1 MFPLISNLIH
11 YLSAFRNKAV
21 ADGAV
26 SFHLD
31 RLVSGRAARFTYGT
45 GCNVSYNEF
54 DSEHTSRRSMAFEGF
69 GGLELPYGFEAILTK
84 VCLRL
89 LGSFKYSITYKGTEV
104 SEQQEFRKPF
114 ILEEF
119 DCSRCG
125 NIQVDIVA
133 YRGQLADLG
142 WMDTEQGKW

>member
-1 MFPLISNLIH
+1 
-11 YLSAFRNKAV
+11 
-21 ADGAV
+21 
-26 SFHLD
+26 
-31 RLVSGRAARFTYGT
+31 
-45 GCNVSYNEF
+45 
-54 DSEHTSRRSMAFEGF
+54 MAFEGF

>member
-1 MFPLISNLIH
+1 
-11 YLSAFRNKAV
+11 
-21 ADGAV
+21 
-26 SFHLD
+26 
-31 RLVSGRAARFTYGT
+31 
-45 GCNVSYNEF
+45 
-54 DSEHTSRRSMAFEGF
+54 MAFEGF

-89 LGSFKYSITYKGTEV
+89 LGIFDYSTAYKGTEV

-119 DCSRCG
+119 DRSRCG

-133 YRGQLADLG
+133 YRGQLAEPRWL
-142 WMDTEQGKW
+142 DTEQGK